1 VPRIARHA
9 FQRNISSRCTRPYR
23 LEITALVK
31 NKGGNGI
38 YPKRVDAVCSP
49 EFRTA
54 IKILS
59 SGELDLAYSAFSYEL
74 RLLTNAEF
82 WMDTPCNA
90 PYVTAV

>member
-1 VPRIARHA
+1 MEQHA
-9 FQRNISSRCTRPYR
+9 FQRNISSRCTGPYR

-38 YPKRVDAVCSP
+38 YPKRVDAVCSF

-59 SGELDLAYSAFSYEL
+59 SRELDLAYSAFSHEL
-74 RLLTNAEF
+74 RLLANAELS
-82 WMDTPCNA
+82 MDTACDA